1 MSILNLIKGEPMPD
15 KNDPKYRERYE
26 KEVQAGRDFA
36 EKTGL
41 TWVSGHITDWACR
54 NKKLFLAIVF
64 GLVFLCFALN
74 IFHVYRYITKGKQ
87 HQPTAV
93 EMVDHA
99 MEKPLQERNH
109 NMR

>member
-54 NKKLFLAIVF
+54 NKKLSSLPLSSVW
-64 GLVFLCFALN
+64 CSCAL
-74 IFHVYRYITKGKQ
+74 R
-87 HQPTAV
+87 
-93 EMVDHA
+93 
-99 MEKPLQERNH
+99 
-109 NMR
+109 